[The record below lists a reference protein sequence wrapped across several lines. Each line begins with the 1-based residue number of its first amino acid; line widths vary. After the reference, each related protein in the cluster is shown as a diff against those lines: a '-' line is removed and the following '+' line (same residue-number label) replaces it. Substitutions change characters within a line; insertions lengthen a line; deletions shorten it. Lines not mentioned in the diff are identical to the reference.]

1 MSPVREVDLFAD
13 ALCKFY
19 ETGKGTL
26 HVERDDGYKDTE
38 DLSWYL
44 TTYKS
49 FPSFEKQALKF
60 ARGRV
65 LDIGCGAGRHTLYLQ
80 RRGLRVT
87 GIDTSSR
94 LVELARRRGVKDVRE
109 SDACGELPFRDGEF
123 DTVLLFGNN
132 SGICGTMAR
141 FKGMLREL
149 HRITC
154 ARGRI
159 LATTRM
165 PNTTSPKHRAYVQRN
180 LARGRPG
187 GQVTLR
193 LTFGGTRS
201 AWFDLLLLTPA
212 DLIEMGAKA
221 GWIVSHL
228 FGETDLEDAYSAV
241 LEKKTVKNY
250 HHG

>member
-1 MSPVREVDLFAD
+1 MDLFAD

-19 ETGKGTL
+19 ETGRATL

-44 TTYKS
+44 ATYRS

-60 ARGRV
+60 ARGCV
-65 LDIGCGAGRHTLYLQ
+65 LDIGSGAGRHALYLQ

-87 GIDTSSR
+87 GIDTSPQ
-94 LVELARRRGVKDVRE
+94 LVGLAQLRGVKDVRLGN
-109 SDACGELPFRDGEF
+109 ACGKLPFRDREF

-132 SGICGTMAR
+132 LGICGTVAR

-180 LARGRPG
+180 IARGRPG

-193 LTFGGTRS
+193 LMFAGKRS

-212 DLIEMGAKA
+212 DLMEMAAKE
-221 GWIVSHL
+221 GWLVSHL
-228 FGETDLEDAYSAV
+228 FVETDLEDAYSAV
-241 LEKKTVKNY
+241 LEKK
-250 HHG
+250 